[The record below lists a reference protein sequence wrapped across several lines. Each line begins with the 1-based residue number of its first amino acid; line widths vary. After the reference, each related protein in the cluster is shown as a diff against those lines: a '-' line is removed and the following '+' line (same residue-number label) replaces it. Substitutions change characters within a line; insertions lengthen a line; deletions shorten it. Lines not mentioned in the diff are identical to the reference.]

1 MKGTFLLPDLC
12 IIRGIRNVRDLV
24 QSMCSNRCGIIP
36 VCFFEFE
43 LFPICGCDIS
53 IRERC
58 FWKCLPE
65 SPPQDIHHCRIP
77 VTSFA
82 LLMIHHPAIQD
93 SARFMGGICVTL
105 ITYGD
110 QSLRIV
116 RSSFAAKINVM
127 HHQFDCCSIIPFG
140 AGFFLAALAF
150 VSIPCKDIC
159 FQVLIF
165 IHRSLLVHFSTD
177 LWIFHMLHI
186 KSSDLNPNTGT
197 LRQCR
202 LISGDDPDMMVQLG
216 LDGWREPSFRSCGIE
231 RVDFFLPMRL
241 VSVLS
246 DRTLYINAFCTW
258 FEFRMTVAH
267 LAVSSPTSKR
277 LSGFQQ
283 STLFHAGTERVFFLA
298 ENLFCFLINDC
309 ASDMLGTGIDPEYH
323 FFRMRAACFV
333 IQSNG
338 EGCPECDLCFP
349 AFQQDTRLPG
359 RGRSEP
365 DPVQSNDVYLH
376 SILSVGTRL
385 PHSSYDV
392 IDPRQCPG
400 A

>member
-1 MKGTFLLPDLC
+1 
-12 IIRGIRNVRDLV
+12 
-24 QSMCSNRCGIIP
+24 
-36 VCFFEFE
+36 
-43 LFPICGCDIS
+43 
-53 IRERC
+53 
-58 FWKCLPE
+58 
-65 SPPQDIHHCRIP
+65 
-77 VTSFA
+77 
-82 LLMIHHPAIQD
+82 
-93 SARFMGGICVTL
+93 
-105 ITYGD
+105 
-110 QSLRIV
+110 
-116 RSSFAAKINVM
+116 
-127 HHQFDCCSIIPFG
+127 
-140 AGFFLAALAF
+140 
-150 VSIPCKDIC
+150 
-159 FQVLIF
+159 
-165 IHRSLLVHFSTD
+165 
-177 LWIFHMLHI
+177 
-186 KSSDLNPNTGT
+186 
-197 LRQCR
+197 
-202 LISGDDPDMMVQLG
+202 
-216 LDGWREPSFRSCGIE
+216 
-231 RVDFFLPMRL
+231 MRL

-338 EGCPECDLCFP
+338 EGCPECDLRFP